1 MRIGTYIVPIIGRIC
16 MDQLAVDI
24 TDTVGISVG
33 DTATLIEGR
42 EDSTLSAPFVAQ
54 RSGSI
59 SNELLSRLGVRLPVM
74 VTGGQI

>member
-1 MRIGTYIVPIIGRIC
+1 

-33 DTATLIEGR
+33 DTATLIEAW
-42 EDSTLSAPFVAQ
+42 EESPLSASFVAQ

-59 SNELLSRLGVRLPVM
+59 SNELLARLGVRLPVV
-74 VTGGQI
+74 VTGGQT